1 MSENSDARTALVDR
15 YDALLVDLD
24 GTLLLAGTVVPHAP
38 EAMAAARSAGAKV
51 LVVTNNAS
59 RSPAE
64 VARRLTDRGIP
75 TVGDEVVNSPQA
87 AAVLLAHSHRAGDPV
102 LVVGTDALAQAV
114 RDVGLVPVRS
124 ADDHPVAVVQ
134 GYSPDTGWRDLAEAC
149 LAIGAGADWV
159 ATNMD
164 STLPTDRGML
174 PGNGSLVAA
183 LVTATGRHPRVAGK
197 PQRPLLDAAA
207 DRVGAKR
214 PLVVGDRLDTDIAAA
229 CAAGMD
235 SLMVLT
241 GVSGVPD
248 VLASPREL
256 RPTYVATDLRGLTE
270 APAVVVV
277 ACIADDD
284 VLRARLA
291 QAGID

>member
-1 MSENSDARTALVDR
+1 MSETSDAGTALVDR

-38 EAMAAARSAGAKV
+38 EAMAAARSVGTKV

-75 TVGDEVVNSPQA
+75 TAGDEVVNSPQA

-102 LVVGTDALAQAV
+102 LVVGTEALAQAIT
-114 RDVGLVPVRS
+114 DVGLVPVRS

-134 GYSPDTGWRDLAEAC
+134 GYSPDIGWRDLAEAC

-164 STLPTDRGML
+164 STLPTDRGLL

-183 LVTATGRHPRVAGK
+183 LITATGRRPRVAGK
-197 PQRPLLDAAA
+197 PERPLLDAAA

-235 SLMVLT
+235 SRASCGPRMWPRT
-241 GVSGVPD
+241 CAG
-248 VLASPREL
+248 SPRRRQRWRSRASRMTTFCERGSRGRASTD
-256 RPTYVATDLRGLTE
+256 RPSGT
-270 APAVVVV
+270 
-277 ACIADDD
+277 
-284 VLRARLA
+284 RLP
-291 QAGID
+291 

>member
-1 MSENSDARTALVDR
+1 MSETSDAGTALVDR

-38 EAMAAARSAGAKV
+38 EAMAAARSVGTKV

-75 TVGDEVVNSPQA
+75 TAGDEVVNSPQA

-102 LVVGTDALAQAV
+102 LVVGTEALAQAIT
-114 RDVGLVPVRS
+114 DVGLVPVRS

-134 GYSPDTGWRDLAEAC
+134 GYSPDIGWRDLAEAC

-164 STLPTDRGML
+164 STLPTDRGLL

-183 LVTATGRHPRVAGK
+183 LITATGRRPRVAGK
-197 PQRPLLDAAA
+197 PERPLLDAAA

-235 SLMVLT
+235 SL
-241 GVSGVPD
+241 
-248 VLASPREL
+248 LATPREL

-270 APAVVVV
+270 APAAVAI
-277 ACIADDD
+277 ACIEDDD

-291 QAGID
+291 RAGID